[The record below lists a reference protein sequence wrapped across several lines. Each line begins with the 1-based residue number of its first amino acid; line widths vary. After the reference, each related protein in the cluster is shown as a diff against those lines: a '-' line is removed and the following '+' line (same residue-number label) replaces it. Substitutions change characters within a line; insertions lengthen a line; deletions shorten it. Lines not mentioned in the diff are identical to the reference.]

1 MRSRWF
7 GLMVA
12 FLAVALSI
20 CAHPQLPPTVATH
33 WNLNGTPDGYSSRAW
48 ALSIIPIVLV
58 AMTVVFNVLPKIDPR
73 RENYAKFLSSYWLI
87 ANAVIVFLLVAHGM
101 IIAAG
106 LGFSIKI
113 DRLMP
118 LGIGLLFVFLG
129 NFLTRVEPNWFVGI
143 RTPWTLSSDTV
154 WRRTHRTG
162 GWVFV
167 IGGLVLAS
175 TALLPRAA
183 FLPLLIATI
192 VIMPAIPIVQSY
204 VLWKRT
210 IETMTIF
217 CLALVALTLQHADTI

>member
-7 GLMVA
+7 GLVIA
-12 FLAVALSI
+12 ALAVAMSVW
-20 CAHPQLPPTVATH
+20 AYPQLPPTVATH
-33 WNLNGTPDGYSSRAW
+33 WSLNGTPDGFSSRLW
-48 ALSIIPIVLV
+48 ALAIVPLV
-58 AMTVVFNVLPKIDPR
+58 LAVMTAVFNVLPKVDPR

-87 ANAVIVFLLVAHGM
+87 ANAVVVFLLVAHAM

-106 LGFSIKI
+106 LGVAIRI

-175 TALLPRAA
+175 TALLPPSA
-183 FLPLLIATI
+183 FLPLRVRTTG
-192 VIMPAIPIVQSY
+192 VVPAIPLVQSY
-204 VLWKRT
+204 VLLKR
-210 IETMTIF
+210 E
-217 CLALVALTLQHADTI
+217 QHDRPYPPPGARGADRPYH

>member
-7 GLMVA
+7 GLVIA
-12 FLAVALSI
+12 VLAAVISVWAY
-20 CAHPQLPPTVATH
+20 PRLPPTVATH

-106 LGFSIKI
+106 LGFSVKV

-118 LGIGLLFVFLG
+118 LGVGLLFVFLG
-129 NFLTRVEPNWFVGI
+129 NYLTRVEPNWFIGI

-162 GWVFV
+162 GALMV
-167 IGGLVLAS
+167 IGGLILAIS
-175 TALLPRAA
+175 A
-183 FLPLLIATI
+183 FLPRPAFLVLFFATI
-192 VIMPAIPIVQSY
+192 VIVAVIPIVQSY
-204 VLWKRT
+204 VLWKR
-210 IETMTIF
+210 E
-217 CLALVALTLQHADTI
+217 QHDRP

>member
-7 GLMVA
+7 GLVFA
-12 FLAVALSI
+12 ALAVAMSI
-20 CAHPQLPPTVATH
+20 WAYPQLPPTVATH
-33 WNLNGTPDGYSSRAW
+33 WSLNGTPDGYSSRLW
-48 ALSIIPIVLV
+48 ALVIIPLMLV
-58 AMTVVFNVLPKIDPR
+58 VMTVIFNVLPKIDPR
-73 RENYAKFLSSYWLI
+73 HENYAKFLSSYWLI
-87 ANAVIVFLLVAHGM
+87 ANAVIVFLLVAHGL

-183 FLPLLIATI
+183 FLPVLVATI

-204 VLWKRT
+204 VLWKR
-210 IETMTIF
+210 E
-217 CLALVALTLQHADTI
+217 QHDRP

>member
-7 GLMVA
+7 GLVIA
-12 FLAVALSI
+12 VVAVALSLW
-20 CAHPQLPPTVATH
+20 AYPRLPPSVVTH
-33 WNLNGTPDGYSSRAW
+33 WSLNGTPDGYSSRLW
-48 ALSIIPIVLV
+48 ALAIIPVMLV
-58 AMTVVFNVLPKIDPR
+58 IMTVIFNVLPKIDPR
-73 RENYAKFLSSYWLI
+73 HENYVKFLSSYWLI
-87 ANAVIVFLLVAHGM
+87 ANAVIVFLLVAHGL

-204 VLWKRT
+204 VLWKR
-210 IETMTIF
+210 E
-217 CLALVALTLQHADTI
+217 QSK

>member
-7 GLMVA
+7 GLVIA
-12 FLAVALSI
+12 VVAVALSLW
-20 CAHPQLPPTVATH
+20 AYPRLPPSVVTH
-33 WNLNGTPDGYSSRAW
+33 WSLNGTPDGYSSRLW
-48 ALSIIPIVLV
+48 ALAIIPVMLV
-58 AMTVVFNVLPKIDPR
+58 IMTVIFNVLPKIDPR
-73 RENYAKFLSSYWLI
+73 HENYVKFLSSYWLI
-87 ANAVIVFLLVAHGM
+87 ANAVIVFLLVAHGL

-106 LGFSIKI
+106 LGFSIQI

-167 IGGLVLAS
+167 VGGFVLAAS
-175 TALLPRAA
+175 VFLPQGA
-183 FLPLLIATI
+183 FLPLLIAAILI
-192 VIMPAIPIVQSY
+192 VAVIPVVQSY
-204 VLWKRT
+204 ILWKR
-210 IETMTIF
+210 E
-217 CLALVALTLQHADTI
+217 QGKP